1 MCVSVPDIFVLVNG
15 DFVKLLRI
23 EFILQRAHVS
33 DHLQGNKAGQDR
45 QHQTF
50 LFGEIILSALEY
62 VSRKPFVVLTA

>member
-33 DHLQGNKAGQDR
+33 DHLQGNKAGKD
-45 QHQTF
+45 
-50 LFGEIILSALEY
+50 
-62 VSRKPFVVLTA
+62 